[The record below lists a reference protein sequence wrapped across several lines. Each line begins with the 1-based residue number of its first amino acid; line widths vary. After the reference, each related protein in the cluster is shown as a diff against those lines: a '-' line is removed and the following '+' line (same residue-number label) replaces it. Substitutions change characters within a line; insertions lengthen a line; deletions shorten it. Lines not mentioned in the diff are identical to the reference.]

1 MQRAGLMLLI
11 VGLLAVGLAY
21 GAALLGVAAAV
32 APWWLASGSTATLA
46 GLAALGAARRGRSS
60 PLLGWS
66 IAIAFMSVAAGLLV
80 PLALPAPGA
89 ATPLLLG
96 LPRPTAILLLLVGL
110 VPLVMLPIAYA
121 VAFER
126 EVLSDADL
134 AALRGRQRGPGADE
148 GSAE

>member
-1 MQRAGLMLLI
+1 MQRAGLTLLI

-32 APWWLASGSTATLA
+32 APWWLATGSTATLA
-46 GLAALGAARRGRSS
+46 GLAALGAARRARSS

-66 IAIAFMSVAAGLLV
+66 IAIAFGSVAAGLLV
-80 PLALPAPGA
+80 PLALPAPSA

-110 VPLVMLPIAYA
+110 VPLVLLPLAYA

-134 AALRGRQRGPGADE
+134 TALRGAQRVPD
-148 GSAE
+148 AEAGRAE

>member
-1 MQRAGLMLLI
+1 MQRAGLTLLI
-11 VGLLAVGLAY
+11 FGLFAVGLAY
-21 GAALLGVAAAV
+21 GAALLGMAPSA

-66 IAIAFMSVAAGLLV
+66 IAIAFVSVAAGLLV
-80 PLALPAPGA
+80 PLALPATGA

-134 AALRGRQRGPGADE
+134 AVLRGRQRAPD
-148 GSAE
+148 AEAGRSE